1 MHHMPD
7 WRRRWSAG
15 SHAVAP
21 RVLVVARKC
30 SKNAK
35 SGEIG
40 AIWMKSDPIVY
51 QRDQISTKN
60 SQNNDIT
67 RN

>member
-15 SHAVAP
+15 SHAAAP

-30 SKNAK
+30 IKNAK
-35 SGEIG
+35 TGEIG
-40 AIWMKSDPIVY
+40 VVLK
-51 QRDQISTKN
+51 KN
-60 SQNNDIT
+60 DTIM
-67 RN
+67 